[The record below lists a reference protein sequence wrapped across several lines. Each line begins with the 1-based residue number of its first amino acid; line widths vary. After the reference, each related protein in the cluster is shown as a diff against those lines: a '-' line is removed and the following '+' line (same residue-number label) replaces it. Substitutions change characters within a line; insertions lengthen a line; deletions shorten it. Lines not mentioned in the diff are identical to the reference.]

1 MMKTIIGFIAVM
13 IVAAGL
19 CLGLSPDLSAQDLDG
34 KALFEKKCS
43 ACHALDRPRSH
54 HESDQGWEKIVSS
67 MRRKASLD
75 SSKSFTKEEADA
87 ITRYLAENQGK

>member
-1 MMKTIIGFIAVM
+1 MKTIIGFIAVM
-13 IVAAGL
+13 IVVAGL
-19 CLGLSPDLSAQDLDG
+19 SLGLTTNLSAQELDG

-43 ACHALDRPRSH
+43 ACHSLDRPKSH
-54 HESDQGWEKIVSS
+54 HESEQGWEKIVTS

-87 ITRYLAENQGK
+87 ITRYLEETQGE